1 MKSNHTKYHLF
12 IAAFMACIPLAM
24 NAQTSE
30 TDTIYLT
37 QTDVNNLYRSSFKSY
52 PGVHDPSIVYDRNG
66 HYYIFG
72 SHNAIARTSDLRNWN
87 GVNNNGEF
95 GVQNANGS
103 VSVTNYNNAFHTNMT
118 KKVKV
123 LKNGVPT
130 EVNFGNF
137 DAAAW
142 SCAINN
148 SNGSA
153 WTVAGNMWA
162 PDIIW
167 NKKMNKWCLYLS
179 LNGPRWNST
188 IILLTSSNI
197 EGPYVYQGP
206 VVYTGFRNTTDPKI
220 SWKLTDLELVIGTQS
235 DLPSRYNRGE
245 RWGDYLPHAI
255 DPCVFY
261 DEEGQLWMTYGSWS
275 GGIFILKL
283 NEEDGL
289 RDYTATYPI
298 QNDSNGHPLSDPY
311 FGTQI
316 AGGYYVSGEGSYIQ
330 HIGDYY
336 FLFVTYGG
344 LEATRGYTMRTFR
357 SKNPDGPF
365 LDNSGENA
373 IFNRYQLNY
382 GPNDGPQRG
391 NLLVGAFGKWNFQA
405 NGEVAQGHNSAI
417 VDEKGRAFLVYHT
430 RFNTGNE
437 WFQDRVHQLFTS
449 ENGWLLSAPME
460 FNGESVTDA
469 DIKAGCEFSEQQ
481 MVGEYHMLIHKF
493 GLNNEA
499 LAIATPSIVNL
510 TADGKIE
517 GAYSGSW
524 KMKEGTAYVNLKVGG
539 LDYEGVV
546 VGQTIDDTTLKTIGI
561 TAASRNGFM
570 LWAYK
575 VLPQY
580 AVAYN
585 AKNMTYP
592 VSNNSTVNSHIDLTT
607 SSVYGVK
614 NEWYSS
620 VPSVISN
627 TGKYNPA
634 DTVTH
639 IVLTNRIFAE
649 NYAYEKQ
656 FNIRAAKADSLP
668 GDYLGGIVAY
678 YPFDEK
684 PIVNA
689 YDETQRGTASKLTNG
704 TIPDL
709 KEDGARIGQVIQFH
723 EGTHAKSSGSYLRM
737 PNPLMERTDLEG
749 ITVSAWMKR
758 GNAQDLFGTAWAFTT
773 STPIIATNQERLF
786 LTLNSYIGY
795 TNKVDTFAINYP
807 KASNSTI
814 PEGEWRLVTVVIDKS
829 GIETYVN
836 GIKRTKIFTSTA
848 GSNITNFDMQK
859 VFDTI
864 AKSKYFTLGIGNG
877 IGTAEACYDD
887 LLIYNRALTPED
899 VKLLYSMERR
909 VTDFTKGL
917 DTSIDELM
925 MDHATLSPQHPNQWF
940 DLTGRK
946 ILEPT
951 APGIYIFN
959 GKKVRK

>member
-1 MKSNHTKYHLF
+1 MKLKSLLLVALISLLYVTE
-12 IAAFMACIPLAM
+12 I
-24 NAQTSE
+24 NAQSHSQTSSRKWKGIDLQE
-30 TDTIYLT
+30 WVDSHSNGDKSPIYLYNVGT
-37 QTDVNNLYRSSFKSY
+37 GRFMVDGGDWGMEARLF
-52 PGVHDPSIVYDRNG
+52 YDD
-66 HYYIFG
+66 FG
-72 SHNAIARTSDLRNWN
+72 RKVSLKIEN
-87 GVNNNGEF
+87 E
-95 GVQNANGS
+95 NGS
-103 VSVTNYNNAFHTNMT
+103 KALKIEPDITENASGTKRQLTCNIPTVTRDEDWATTYDACSVT
-118 KKVKV
+118 
-123 LKNGVPT
+123 
-130 EVNFGNF
+130 
-137 DAAAW
+137 
-142 SCAINN
+142 
-148 SNGSA
+148 
-153 WTVAGNMWA
+153 
-162 PDIIW
+162 
-167 NKKMNKWCLYLS
+167 
-179 LNGPRWNST
+179 T
-188 IILLTSSNI
+188 IL
-197 EGPYVYQGP
+197 
-206 VVYTGFRNTTDPKI
+206 D
-220 SWKLTDLELVIGTQS
+220 
-235 DLPSRYNRGE
+235 
-245 RWGDYLPHAI
+245 
-255 DPCVFY
+255 
-261 DEEGQLWMTYGSWS
+261 
-275 GGIFILKL
+275 
-283 NEEDGL
+283 
-289 RDYTATYPI
+289 
-298 QNDSNGHPLSDPY
+298 
-311 FGTQI
+311 
-316 AGGYYVSGEGSYIQ
+316 
-330 HIGDYY
+330 
-336 FLFVTYGG
+336 
-344 LEATRGYTMRTFR
+344 GYTW
-357 SKNPDGPF
+357 
-365 LDNSGENA
+365 
-373 IFNRYQLNY
+373 
-382 GPNDGPQRG
+382 
-391 NLLVGAFGKWNFQA
+391 FGKWNFQA

-417 VDEKGRAFLVYHT
+417 VAEKGRAFLVYHT

-517 GAYSGSW
+517 GAYTGSW
-524 KMKEGTAYVNLKVGG
+524 KMKEGTAYINLKVGG
-539 LDYEGVV
+539 MDYEGVV

-737 PNPLMERTDLEG
+737 PNPLLEKTDLEG

-859 VFDTI
+859 VLDTI
-864 AKSKYFTLGIGNG
+864 ARSKYFTLGIGNG

-887 LLIYNRALTPED
+887 LLIYNRALTHED

-909 VTDFTKGL
+909 VTDFTEGL

-925 MDHATLSPQHPNQWF
+925 MDHPTLSRQSLNEWF